1 MRPQLTTDNI
11 DVLRDFI
18 EYSVY
23 DKARTEMNIEA
34 HHKWVNQVAG
44 HQMIFV
50 MTEIAGTI
58 GEKENPN
65 RVKRL
70 RQFIR
75 ELAALAA
82 RNKEINKAAGARY
95 ANLQL
100 TETLDAFLIE
110 MTKVVD
116 DMLEPAEKV
125 LVN

>member
-1 MRPQLTTDNI
+1 MRPELTTDNI

-23 DKARTEMNIEA
+23 DKARTEMNIES

-50 MTEIAGTI
+50 MTEIASTL
-58 GEKENPN
+58 GEKQSPN
-65 RVKRL
+65 RMRRL
-70 RQFIR
+70 RQFIK

-82 RNKEINKAAGARY
+82 RNKEINKAAGVRY

-116 DMLEPAEKV
+116 DMLEPAEKA
-125 LVN
+125 LLN